1 MKAIGGYFE
10 LELKKGKEYYP
21 ELLKL
26 NTGRNCLEYIL
37 KAKNYKKI
45 YIPYYTCEV
54 ILEPIKKLNIQYELY
69 KINDLLEPV
78 IKQIDKNAV
87 FLYINYFG
95 LKQEF
100 IKTIS
105 KDFKNL
111 IIDNSQAFFS
121 EPIKDID
128 TFYSPRKFFGVPDGG
143 YLSTNKKIDITLEKN
158 VSLNRISH
166 LIKRIEFGPEQGYD
180 DFTRN
185 DESLNNQPIKKM
197 SNFTKSILS
206 SINYSEVRKIRNE
219 NFNLLHAQLRD
230 KNELGDLIE
239 KSEPINGPMIY
250 PLLITRYGI
259 REYLIKNK
267 IYVAIY
273 WPNVFNWAEENSFEY
288 KLAKYLL
295 PLPIDQRYDL
305 EDMKKIIE
313 IIKRVII

>member
-69 KINDLLEPV
+69 KINDLLELV

-143 YLSTNKKIDITLEKN
+143 YLSTNKKIDITLEKD

-185 DESLNNQPIKKM
+185 NKSLNNQPIKKM

-219 NFNLLHAQLRD
+219 NFNLLHEKL
-230 KNELGDLIE
+230 KEINELKFSIDDL
-239 KSEPINGPMIY
+239 NGPMVY
-250 PLLITRYGI
+250 PFLYKKYGL
-259 REYLIKNK
+259 RELLIKNK
-267 IYVAIY
+267 VYVATY
-273 WPNVFNWAEENSFEY
+273 WPNVFDWAEENSFEY